1 LIAFAQTQAQALQ
14 IDPQDFAS
22 WRSSGVAHCVL
33 DVREPWELDLC
44 RFEDSL
50 DIPTGQVPEALDRLG
65 KGALADAPLVVVCH
79 HGVRSLQVVSWLRKQ
94 GVANAIN
101 LRGGIDLWAQHI
113 DPTMR
118 RY

>member
-1 LIAFAQTQAQALQ
+1 
-14 IDPQDFAS
+14 
-22 WRSSGVAHCVL
+22 
-33 DVREPWELDLC
+33 
-44 RFEDSL
+44 
-50 DIPTGQVPEALDRLG
+50 
-65 KGALADAPLVVVCH
+65 
-79 HGVRSLQVVSWLRKQ
+79 VRSLQVVSWLRKQ